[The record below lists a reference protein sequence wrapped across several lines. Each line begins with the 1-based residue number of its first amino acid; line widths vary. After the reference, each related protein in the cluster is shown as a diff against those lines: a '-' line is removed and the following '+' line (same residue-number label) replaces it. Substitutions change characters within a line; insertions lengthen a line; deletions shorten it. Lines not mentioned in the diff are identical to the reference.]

1 VTSGSL
7 HAELPL
13 TSGPDDVANAGKR
26 IRPWRIIVVAIMT
39 LLVAQFANFLVTSN
53 RFGWGVVRSYLFNR
67 LILDGL
73 RTTVE
78 LTAISMALGII
89 IGILVAVARMSA
101 FRPAS
106 LAAWVYTRFF
116 FGIPL
121 LVQLIFWFNLAY
133 LVPRLSIGVP
143 FGPSFGSWSANR
155 IITPFI
161 AAVLGLALHEGAYMS
176 EVIRA
181 GLLSVDRGQRDAARS
196 LGLSDRATMRRI
208 LLPQAM
214 RFIVPPTTNQVIGM
228 LKGTALVSAV
238 GVADLTG
245 QVENIYNI
253 NFEVIP
259 LLLVACI
266 WYFALISVLDVVQRY
281 TERRFSRADSG
292 RVTRGQQRQAAL
304 TSAATEAGV

>member
-1 VTSGSL
+1 MAGRKFD
-7 HAELPL
+7 ARLPL
-13 TSGPDDVANAGKR
+13 AGGPDDVARAGRR
-26 IRPWRIIVVAIMT
+26 IRPGRIIVVAIML
-39 LLVAQFANFLVTSN
+39 LLVAQFGDFLVTNN
-53 RFGWGVVRSYLFNR
+53 RFGWSVVRGYLFNP
-67 LILDGL
+67 LILQGL

-78 LTAISMALGII
+78 LTVISMTLGII
-89 IGILVAVARMSA
+89 IGIAVAVTRMSS

-106 LAAWVYTRFF
+106 FAAWIYTRFF

-133 LVPRLSIGVP
+133 LVPKLSIGVP
-143 FGPSFGSWSANR
+143 FGPSVGSWSANR

-181 GLLSVDRGQRDAARS
+181 GLLAVDRGQRDAARS
-196 LGLSDRATMRRI
+196 LGLSPFSTLRRI
-208 LLPQAM
+208 LLPQAL

-253 NFEVIP
+253 NLQVIP

-266 WYFALISVLDVVQRY
+266 WYFVLVSVLDVVQRY

-292 RVTRGQQRQAAL
+292 RVTRGQQELVLAS
-304 TSAATEAGV
+304 TATEAEV